1 MSSIIANAQSPVA
14 NAASLGTGLLKGQGL
29 LSELTGAPGR
39 VQFLGTGG
47 TIMAFDACMQEM
59 HSRETVP
66 TVFPLEDGGTI
77 TDHIIITP
85 FELTLTGVV
94 SDTPLD
100 SKRALLTEVAGAAAS
115 SILPPLG
122 VVVGAQAYSLI
133 QNTSG
138 AVRPSIKAYNTL
150 VRLQAGKPLANPPQ
164 PPAIF
169 TVRTQYARYPNMAIR
184 GLSFPRD
191 PSTGD
196 SCLFT
201 VSLVEM
207 RLVQPQSVQ
216 ISVLQNKALGAARK
230 ELGEQ
235 EGKQRNGGLDGYN
248 QSQSDIQTVQQK
260 GAKALSVIKT
270 GLRNTL

>member
-100 SKRALLTEVAGAAAS
+100 SKKALLTEVAGAAAS

-138 AVRPSIKAYNTL
+138 AVRPSVKAYNTL

-184 GLSFPRD
+184 ALQFPRD

-216 ISVLQNKALGAARK
+216 IAVLQNKALGAARK

-248 QSQSDIQTVQQK
+248 QSQADIQTVQQK
-260 GAKALSVIKT
+260 SAKALSVIKT

>member
-1 MSSIIANAQSPVA
+1 MSSIIANAQGPVA
-14 NAASLGTGLLKGQGL
+14 NVASLGTGLLKGQGL
-29 LSELTGAPGR
+29 LSEITGEPGR
-39 VQFLGTGG
+39 VQFLNASG
-47 TIMAFDACMQEM
+47 TILSFDACMQEM

-77 TDHIIITP
+77 TDHIVITP

-100 SKRALLTEVAGAAAS
+100 TREALLTELIGTAAS
-115 SILPPLG
+115 AVLPPLG

-133 QNTSG
+133 KNTSG
-138 AVRPSIKAYNTL
+138 KKRRSLDAYNKL
-150 VRLQAGKPLANPPQ
+150 VALQGGKPMANPAQ

-169 TVRTQYARYPNMAIR
+169 TVRTRYARYPNMVIR
-184 GLSFPRD
+184 GLQFPRD
-191 PSTGD
+191 PTTGD

-201 VSLVEM
+201 VTLAEL

-216 ISVLQNKALGAARK
+216 IRVLANKALGAARA

-235 EGKQRNGGLDGYN
+235 EAKQRNGGLDGYN
-248 QSQSDIQTVQQK
+248 ASQRD
-260 GAKALSVIKT
+260 IKT
-270 GLRNTL
+270 VGDKSSAALNTVKSALGRVF